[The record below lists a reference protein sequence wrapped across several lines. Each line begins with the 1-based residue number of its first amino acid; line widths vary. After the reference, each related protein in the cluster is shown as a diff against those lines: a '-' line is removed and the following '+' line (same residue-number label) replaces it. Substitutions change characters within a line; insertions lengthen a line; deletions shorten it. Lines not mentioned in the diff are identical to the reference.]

1 MNAAHLSAEGY
12 TQMQFEDE
20 LLKDLEEFYDD
31 FSGWVHWAF
40 DWGNGELAD
49 FSGPDEWQAGLMH
62 DVDAGLRLDPD
73 GNQRHATS
81 SGHGIGKTAMVAW
94 IILWAMSTRP
104 HLAGVVTANTMQ
116 QLNTK
121 TWRELALW
129 HKRLINRHWFKW
141 SATKFWHVDHPET
154 WAVNAVPNSEHNSE
168 AFAGTHSKYKIII
181 FDEASKIPDII
192 WQVADGA
199 MTDPRSLFFVFG
211 NPTQNTGAFRECF
224 NQGSRWKTRKVDSR
238 TAKMT
243 NKVEIAEWIAEYG
256 EDSDFVRV
264 RVRGEFPRTGS
275 EQFISSDIVDFAMA
289 NEVPFEAYCM
299 LPPVLG
305 CDVARYGDDKSV
317 VIVRQGRKIIY
328 MEKYREYNTQQ
339 LAVAV
344 IAAIKKFNVAISFV
358 DGVGVGAGVVDRLRM
373 LGYEVCEVNAG
384 VAATDDEVY
393 YNKRAE
399 MWGRMR
405 TWLSSGADIPLDIEM
420 REALIGLEYGFDD
433 KERIRLERKKD
444 MKKRGLASPDE
455 GDALAH
461 TFAEEIGDIRKQS
474 YEPNEESHEPEEA

>member
-1 MNAAHLSAEGY
+1 MNAEASSIGLNEL
-12 TQMQFEDE
+12 QFEDE
-20 LLKDLEEFYDD
+20 LLKDMETFFDD
-31 FSGWVHWAF
+31 FRGWIQYAF
-40 DWGNGELAD
+40 SWGEGELAEFD
-49 FSGPDEWQAGLMH
+49 GPDSWQAKLASE
-62 DVDAGLRLDPD
+62 VDAQLRIDPLASPRF
-73 GNQRHATS
+73 GRS
-81 SGHGIGKTAMVAW
+81 SGHGVGKTAVVAW

-116 QLNTK
+116 QLSTK
-121 TWRELALW
+121 TWRELSLW

-141 SATKFWHVDHPET
+141 SATKFWHKDHPET
-154 WAVNAVPNSEHNSE
+154 WAVHAVPNSEHNSE
-168 AFAGTHSKYKIII
+168 AFAGLHAKYVLIIY
-181 FDEASKIPDII
+181 DEASAIPDII
-192 WQVADGA
+192 WEVSEGA
-199 MTDPRSLFFVFG
+199 MTTPCAMWFVFG
-211 NPTQNTGAFRECF
+211 NPTKNTGKFREIF
-224 NQGSRWKTRKVDSR
+224 NKDSRWHVDKVDSR
-238 TAKMT
+238 TARMT
-243 NKVEIAEWIAEYG
+243 NKVEIAEWLREYG
-256 EDSDFVRV
+256 EDSDFFRV

-275 EQFISSDIVDFAMA
+275 EQFISSDVVDFAMA
-289 NEVPFEAYCM
+289 HEIPFEAHCM

-317 VIVRQGRKIIY
+317 VIVRQGRKVIY

-384 VAATDDEVY
+384 EAAREDEIY

-405 TWLSSGADIPLDIEM
+405 DWLSNGADIPLDMEL
-420 REALIGLEYGFDD
+420 RAALIGLEYGFDD

-444 MKKRGLASPDE
+444 MKKRGLDSPDE

-474 YEPNEESHEPEEA
+474 YEPDENSHEPEDQ

>member
-1 MNAAHLSAEGY
+1 MASAVEGLTDY
-12 TQMQFEDE
+12 QFEDE
-20 LLKDLEEFYDD
+20 ILKDLEGFYDD
-31 FSGWVHWAF
+31 FSGWIHWAF
-40 DWGNGELAD
+40 DWGQGELAD
-49 FSGPDEWQAGLMH
+49 YSGPDEWQSAFMR
-62 DVDAGLRLDPD
+62 DIDAALRVDPD
-73 GNQRHATS
+73 GNVRLATA
-81 SGHGIGKTAMVAW
+81 SGHGIGKTAQVAW
-94 IILWAMSTRP
+94 LILWAMSTRP

-141 SATKFWHVDHPET
+141 SATKFWHVDHSET
-154 WAVNAVPNSEHNSE
+154 WCVNAVPNSEHNSE
-168 AFAGTHSKYKIII
+168 AFAGTHAKYKIIV
-181 FDEASKIPDII
+181 FDEASAIPDII
-192 WQVADGA
+192 WEVADGA
-199 MTDPRSLFFVFG
+199 MTDPRSIFAVFG
-211 NPTQNTGAFRECF
+211 NPTKNTGKFRECF
-224 NQGSRWKTRKVDSR
+224 NRGSRWQQRKVDSR

-243 NKVEIAEWIAEYG
+243 NKTEIAEWIAEYG

-275 EQFISSDIVDFAMA
+275 EQFIGSDIVDFAMA
-289 NEVPFEAYCM
+289 NELPFEAHCM

-384 VAATDDEVY
+384 VTATDDEVY

-405 TWLSSGADIPLDIEM
+405 TWLASGADIPLDLEL
-420 REALIGLEYGFDD
+420 REALIGLEFGFDD

-474 YEPNEESHEPEEA
+474 FEPNEESHEPEEA